1 MQELKENQQEQ
12 TMLAEVQILKNLMT
26 LNWDGEDRLTTSH

>member
-12 TMLAEVQILKNLMT
+12 TMLAEAQIQKNLMI
-26 LNWDGEDRLTTSH
+26 LNWDGVVRLTTSH